1 MEASE
6 DRITEKVQSLSDLEL
21 AVLICLVADQHCII
35 EAERQLTRDVLEEL
49 KLAATNV
56 FGLTWA
62 VLECTEHTTLDDFGS
77 GILVRGEE
85 NDYFG
90 SKSGRGRGE
99 FSSISVSPG
108 KPGGHT
114 SRSSKPFSPLDNQ
127 RIANIVIARNLN
139 RANPQVQI
147 QALELIRGK
156 RNFTRTAVHA
166 APKPFLF
173 IALNASDTPRL
184 TMHLNDQFF
193 ISHKH
198 QADDGL
204 PNLEE
209 LHEKN
214 HASDDGASMSSVV
227 RTPPFQ
233 PGKHKP
239 QQALFLPDDLETLT
253 KLVSQVRIS
262 SEVRA
267 YLYNIIVFM
276 RLHRAVA
283 GGISALATRHF
294 NTLAHTLAP
303 LHGLDYISPS
313 MIALAARKI
322 YPHRIVITAPENERS
337 MQWGSSLEAVKAVL
351 EGVTVEDVIE
361 EVLES
366 VEVPL

>member
-49 KLAATNV
+49 KPVATNT

-90 SKSGRGRGE
+90 NKAGRGRG
-99 FSSISVSPG
+99 
-108 KPGGHT
+108 
-114 SRSSKPFSPLDNQ
+114 
-127 RIANIVIARNLN
+127 
-139 RANPQVQI
+139 
-147 QALELIRGK
+147 ELIRGK

-209 LHEKN
+209 LQEKN
-214 HASDDGASMSSVV
+214 HALDDGASMSSVV

-294 NTLAHTLAP
+294 NTLAHIDSSSTLAP

>member
-49 KLAATNV
+49 KLVATNT

-90 SKSGRGRGE
+90 NKAGRGRG
-99 FSSISVSPG
+99 
-108 KPGGHT
+108 
-114 SRSSKPFSPLDNQ
+114 
-127 RIANIVIARNLN
+127 
-139 RANPQVQI
+139 
-147 QALELIRGK
+147 ELIRGK

-209 LHEKN
+209 LQEKN

-227 RTPPFQ
+227 HTPPFQ

>member
-49 KLAATNV
+49 KLVATNT

-90 SKSGRGRGE
+90 NKAGRGRG
-99 FSSISVSPG
+99 
-108 KPGGHT
+108 
-114 SRSSKPFSPLDNQ
+114 
-127 RIANIVIARNLN
+127 
-139 RANPQVQI
+139 
-147 QALELIRGK
+147 ELIRGK

-198 QADDGL
+198 QAEDGL

-209 LHEKN
+209 LQEKN

-233 PGKHKP
+233 PGKYKP

-262 SEVRA
+262 SDVRA